1 MIRIKLFD
9 AVEKP
14 LVVYNA
20 QAMLDYAIDFYTEA
34 CDDDFVEDQV
44 DYTFPAY
51 VSSYFR
57 IYNERLGRQIKNIAL
72 VQSGSFL
79 IINASALDL
88 TFDTNGNYFYEI
100 GYVQSGGY
108 EIALMY
114 GVLKVV

>member
-20 QAMLDYAIDFYTEA
+20 QAMLNYAIDFYTEA
-34 CDDDFVEDQV
+34 CDGDFVENQEDFTLP
-44 DYTFPAY
+44 DYA
-51 VSSYFR
+51 SSYFR

-72 VQSGSFL
+72 SRSGSNL
-79 IINASALDL
+79 IINASVLDL
-88 TFDTNGNYFYEI
+88 TFDSNGNYFYEI
-100 GYVQSGGY
+100 GYVQTAGY

-114 GVLKVV
+114 G